1 RRLLW
6 RPRALRA
13 TKSGTIG
20 VVCGTSLF
28 PILGNSLLQVL
39 ADKDSRARAAAVA
52 ALIMVGNAFSP
63 SRRAWPGSAPEPPP
77 RQYPRA
83 GCAGPGSSEG
93 RAEAKGSPCARH
105 R

>member
-20 VVCGTSLF
+20 VVCGASLF

-52 ALIMVGNAFSP
+52 ALIMVGNAFSASRPP
-63 SRRAWPGSAPEPPP
+63 SPGLAPAP
-77 RQYPRA
+77 RPRPYPRA
-83 GCAGPGSSEG
+83 GCAVRGSGER
-93 RAEAKGSPCARH
+93 RAARRGSRRAR